1 MKFQFDFTGNA
12 GKITNW
18 RALFANLLH
27 FSSNFYQMFN
37 PINLE
42 TLQPKKIFIEKDVV
56 NSSVTRHILDKL
68 PGVVVE
74 YIDDYRSIRIDGCTT
89 DNVFRKSK
97 ECLAIAGKK
106 GGLVKQFRC
115 RDGIIG
121 NTEYFISHGNNC
133 NLDCE
138 YCFLQSY
145 FDNAVPT
152 VFINH
157 DEILNEIKDIMIA
170 AGDKKTVFHAG
181 ELCDALA
188 FDDLTGLSVKL
199 ISLFSEHP
207 NARLELRTKT
217 TAIENLLKIAGAE
230 NIVISWTF
238 SPQVI
243 VDAYEHKTPSLEKRV
258 MAAAEV
264 QRAGYNVGVCLDPI
278 ILCEDW
284 FNNYKTMLEMLLDR
298 LDIARIKFVSLG
310 GFRYLPSLVR
320 VIRDRKPQTDLLL
333 GEFVPCVD
341 GKYRYFRPIR
351 VEIYKR
357 IGTVIREITKDIKI
371 SLCMETPE
379 VWDGAGVQNP
389 AGDNHL
395 V

>member
-1 MKFQFDFTGNA
+1 MSK
-12 GKITNW
+12 
-18 RALFANLLH
+18 
-27 FSSNFYQMFN
+27 Y
-37 PINLE
+37 
-42 TLQPKKIFIEKDVV
+42 QPKKIFIEKEVV
-56 NSSVTRHILDKL
+56 NSSVTKQIINKL
-68 PGVVVE
+68 PDVTVE
-74 YIDDYRSIRIDGCTT
+74 YIDDYRSIRIEGNTT
-89 DNVFRKSK
+89 DDVYIESK
-97 ECLAIAGKK
+97 ECLAIARKK
-106 GGLVKQFRC
+106 GGLVKEFRC

-121 NTEYFISHGNNC
+121 NSEYFISHGNNC

-157 DEILNEIKDIMIA
+157 DEILTAIKDVLLA

-188 FDDLTGLSVKL
+188 FDDLTGLSRKL
-199 ISLFSEHP
+199 IPLFSEYP

-217 TAIENLLKIAGAE
+217 TTIENLLTIPGTN

-238 SPQVI
+238 SPQLI
-243 VDAYEHKTPSLEKRV
+243 VDAYEHKTPSLEERV
-258 MAAAEV
+258 RAAEEV
-264 QRAGYNVGVCLDPI
+264 QRAGYNVGICLDPI

-284 FNNYKTMLEMLLDR
+284 FNNYKTMIEMLFDR
-298 LDIARIKFVSLG
+298 LDITKIKFVSLG
-310 GFRYLPSLVR
+310 GFRYLPSLTR
-320 VIRDRKPQTDLLL
+320 VIRDRNPETNLLL

-351 VEIYKR
+351 VEAYR
-357 IGTVIREITKDIKI
+357 EIGKVIREITRDVKM

-379 VWDGAGVQNP
+379 VWNGVK
-389 AGDNHL
+389 DDL
-395 V
+395 R

>member
-1 MKFQFDFTGNA
+1 MNTFQ
-12 GKITNW
+12 
-18 RALFANLLH
+18 
-27 FSSNFYQMFN
+27 
-37 PINLE
+37 PE
-42 TLQPKKIFIEKDVV
+42 KIFIEKKVV
-56 NSSVTRHILDKL
+56 NSSVTQQILNKL
-68 PGVVVE
+68 PDVTVE
-74 YIDDYRSIRIDGCTT
+74 YIDDYRNIRIEGNTT
-89 DNVFRKSK
+89 DDVFKKSK
-97 ECLAIAGKK
+97 ECLVIARKK
-106 GGLVKQFRC
+106 GGLVKEFRC

-157 DEILNEIKDIMIA
+157 DEILTAIKDVLLA

-188 FDDLTGLSVKL
+188 FDDLTGLSRKL
-199 ISLFSEHP
+199 IPLFSEYP

-217 TAIENLLKIAGAE
+217 TTIENLLTIPGTN

-238 SPQVI
+238 SPQLI

-258 MAAAEV
+258 RAAEEV
-264 QRAGYNVGVCLDPI
+264 QRAGYNVGICLDPI
-278 ILCEDW
+278 ILCEGW
-284 FNNYKTMLEMLLDR
+284 FNNYKSMLEMLFDR
-298 LDIARIKFVSLG
+298 LDIAKIKFVSLG
-310 GFRYLPSLVR
+310 GFRYLPSLTR
-320 VIRDRKPQTDLLL
+320 VIRDRNPKTNLLL

-351 VEIYKR
+351 AEVYREIGKA
-357 IGTVIREITKDIKI
+357 IREITRDVKM

-379 VWDGAGVQNP
+379 VWNGVK
-389 AGDNHL
+389 DTL
-395 V
+395 R

>member
-1 MKFQFDFTGNA
+1 MN
-12 GKITNW
+12 
-18 RALFANLLH
+18 
-27 FSSNFYQMFN
+27 
-37 PINLE
+37 
-42 TLQPKKIFIEKDVV
+42 TLQPKKIFIEKEVV
-56 NSSVTRHILDKL
+56 NSSVTQQILSKL
-68 PGVVVE
+68 PDVTVE
-74 YIDDYRSIRIDGCTT
+74 YIDDYRSIRIEGSTT
-89 DNVFRKSK
+89 DDVFKESK
-97 ECLAIAGKK
+97 ECLAIARKK
-106 GGLVKQFRC
+106 GGLVKEFRC

-157 DEILNEIKDIMIA
+157 DEILTAIKDVLLA

-188 FDDLTGLSVKL
+188 FDDLTGLSRKL
-199 ISLFSEHP
+199 IPLFSEYP

-217 TAIENLLKIAGAE
+217 TTIENLLTIPGTN

-238 SPQVI
+238 SPQLI

-258 MAAAEV
+258 RAAEEV
-264 QRAGYNVGVCLDPI
+264 QRAGYNVGICLDPI

-284 FNNYKTMLEMLLDR
+284 FNNYKAMLEMLFDR

-310 GFRYLPSLVR
+310 GFRYLPSLTR
-320 VIRDRKPQTDLLL
+320 VIKERNPKTSLLL

-351 VEIYKR
+351 VKAYREIGK
-357 IGTVIREITKDIKI
+357 VIREITRDVKM

-379 VWDGAGVQNP
+379 VWNGVKD
-389 AGDNHL
+389 AL
-395 V
+395 R

>member
-1 MKFQFDFTGNA
+1 MSK
-12 GKITNW
+12 
-18 RALFANLLH
+18 
-27 FSSNFYQMFN
+27 Y
-37 PINLE
+37 
-42 TLQPKKIFIEKDVV
+42 QPKKIFIEKEVV
-56 NSSVTRHILDKL
+56 NSPVTKQIINKL
-68 PGVVVE
+68 PDVTVE
-74 YIDDYRSIRIDGCTT
+74 YIDDYRNIRIEGNTT
-89 DNVFRKSK
+89 DDVYIESK

-106 GGLVKQFRC
+106 GGLVKEFRC

-157 DEILNEIKDIMIA
+157 DEILTAIKDVLLA

-188 FDDLTGLSVKL
+188 FDDLTGLSRKL
-199 ISLFSEHP
+199 IPLFSEYP
-207 NARLELRTKT
+207 NAGLELRTKT
-217 TAIENLLKIAGAE
+217 TTIENLLTISSSS

-238 SPQVI
+238 SPQLI
-243 VDAYEHKTPSLEKRV
+243 VDAYEHKTPPLEERV
-258 MAAAEV
+258 RAAGKV
-264 QRAGYNVGVCLDPI
+264 QRAGYNVGICLDPI

-284 FNNYKTMLEMLLDR
+284 FNNYKSMLEMLFDR
-298 LDIARIKFVSLG
+298 LDIAKIKFVSLG
-310 GFRYLPSLVR
+310 GFRYLPSLTR
-320 VIRDRKPQTDLLL
+320 VIRDRNPETNLLL
-333 GEFVPCVD
+333 GEFVPCID

-351 VEIYKR
+351 VEVYR
-357 IGTVIREITKDIKI
+357 EIGKAIREITRDVKM

-379 VWDGAGVQNP
+379 VWNGVKNT
-389 AGDNHL
+389 L
-395 V
+395 K

>member
-1 MKFQFDFTGNA
+1 MN
-12 GKITNW
+12 
-18 RALFANLLH
+18 
-27 FSSNFYQMFN
+27 
-37 PINLE
+37 
-42 TLQPKKIFIEKDVV
+42 TLKPKKIFIEKEVV
-56 NSSVTRHILDKL
+56 NSSVTQQILNKL
-68 PGVVVE
+68 PDVTVE
-74 YIDDYRSIRIDGCTT
+74 YIDDYRSIRIEGNTT
-89 DNVFRKSK
+89 DDVFKKSK
-97 ECLAIAGKK
+97 ECLAIARKK

-157 DEILNEIKDIMIA
+157 DEILTAIKDVLLA

-188 FDDLTGLSVKL
+188 FDDLTGLSRKL
-199 ISLFSEHP
+199 IPLFSEYP

-217 TAIENLLKIAGAE
+217 TTIENLLTIPGTN

-238 SPQVI
+238 SPQLI
-243 VDAYEHKTPSLEKRV
+243 VDAYEHKTPSLEERV
-258 MAAAEV
+258 RAAEEV
-264 QRAGYNVGVCLDPI
+264 QRAGYNVGICLDPI

-284 FNNYKTMLEMLLDR
+284 FNNYKTMLEMLFDR
-298 LDIARIKFVSLG
+298 LDITRIKFVSLG

-320 VIRDRKPQTDLLL
+320 VIRDRNPKTNLLL

-351 VEIYKR
+351 VEVYR
-357 IGTVIREITKDIKI
+357 EIGKAIREITRDVKM

-379 VWDGAGVQNP
+379 VWNGVKD
-389 AGDNHL
+389 AL
-395 V
+395 R

>member
-1 MKFQFDFTGNA
+1 LSK
-12 GKITNW
+12 
-18 RALFANLLH
+18 
-27 FSSNFYQMFN
+27 Y
-37 PINLE
+37 
-42 TLQPKKIFIEKDVV
+42 QPKKIFIEKEVV
-56 NSSVTRHILDKL
+56 NSSVTKQILNKL
-68 PGVVVE
+68 PDVIIE
-74 YIDDYRSIRIDGCTT
+74 YIDDYRSIKIEGNTT
-89 DNVFRKSK
+89 DDVFRESK
-97 ECLAIAGKK
+97 ECLAIARKK
-106 GGLVKQFRC
+106 GELVKQFRC

-157 DEILNEIKDIMIA
+157 DETLTAIKDVLLA
-170 AGDKKTVFHAG
+170 AGDNKTVFHAG

-188 FDDLTGLSVKL
+188 FDDLTGLSRKL
-199 ISLFSEHP
+199 IPLFSEYP

-217 TAIENLLKIAGAE
+217 TTIENLLTIPGTN

-238 SPQVI
+238 SPQLI

-258 MAAAEV
+258 KAAEEV
-264 QRAGYNVGVCLDPI
+264 QRAGYNVGICLDPI

-284 FNNYKTMLEMLLDR
+284 FINYKTMLEMLFDK
-298 LDIARIKFVSLG
+298 LDITRIKFVSLG
-310 GFRYLPSLVR
+310 GFRYLPSLTR
-320 VIRDRKPQTDLLL
+320 VIRDRNPKTNLLL
-333 GEFVPCVD
+333 GEFVPCID

-351 VEIYKR
+351 VEVYR
-357 IGTVIREITKDIKI
+357 EIGRAIREITRDVNM

-379 VWDGAGVQNP
+379 VWNGVKD
-389 AGDNHL
+389 AL
-395 V
+395 R